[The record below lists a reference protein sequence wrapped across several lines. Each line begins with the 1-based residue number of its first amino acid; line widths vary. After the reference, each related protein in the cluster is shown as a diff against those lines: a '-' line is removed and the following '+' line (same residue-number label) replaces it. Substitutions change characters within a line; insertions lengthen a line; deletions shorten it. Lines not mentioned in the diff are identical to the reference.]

1 MEEAARS
8 TTERARIVSA
18 RQSCSSDAC
27 AHGGG
32 WSELREEAN
41 AARAGWR
48 ARHGLC
54 APCSDE
60 WVEGQVQKQAAT
72 RRFCARYAAHDS
84 AAAAAPRSAFRARCG
99 WPGRILSSA
108 GRDLEVWALGRAWPG
123 HTEHLAALAL
133 GQGPGRVGVQCTA
146 RRRTIPPYMR
156 QTPALALEPI
166 PPCPA
171 GLPGRGGATTTRRPP
186 RLALGAS
193 PQAIRRKPPTY

>member
-1 MEEAARS
+1 MEEPARS

-32 WSELREEAN
+32 WSELREESN

-60 WVEGQVQKQAAT
+60 WVEGQVQMQTAT
-72 RRFCARYAAHDS
+72 RRSCARYAAHDS

-123 HTEHLAALAL
+123 HTEHLAALARRL
-133 GQGPGRVGVQCTA
+133 LMAHVVCSPWKTRKLPFGREMDLEAVLKSAHRGHLISTCLLYTSPSP
-146 RRRTIPPYMR
+146 RDRTRSRMPSS
-156 QTPALALEPI
+156 A
-166 PPCPA
+166 
-171 GLPGRGGATTTRRPP
+171 
-186 RLALGAS
+186 
-193 PQAIRRKPPTY
+193 

>member
-1 MEEAARS
+1 MEEPARS

-72 RRFCARYAAHDS
+72 RRSCARYAAHDS
-84 AAAAAPRSAFRARCG
+84 AAAAAPRSAFRASCG

-123 HTEHLAALAL
+123 HTEHLAAQAPRLTMAHVVCSPL
-133 GQGPGRVGVQCTA
+133 KMRKTRFAFEVGAAAV
-146 RRRTIPPYMR
+146 
-156 QTPALALEPI
+156 LES
-166 PPCPA
+166 
-171 GLPGRGGATTTRRPP
+171 TRREDVGSAAGPTSKWFLHLAN
-186 RLALGAS
+186 RL
-193 PQAIRRKPPTY
+193 R